1 MTYAKARLWA
11 GMSGILLWTILIG
24 GSLILL
30 SNSSFFSTQE
40 IPDETWVLILAAS
53 HLLFS
58 LPFDFLGGVALPNRH
73 QQYRMIFDGWWKKW
87 ARAACFQFGIY
98 LLMGFWLLMLGGL
111 LGPVG
116 TIGGFGLMML
126 LLGGLQIWVAR
137 ASVKWESFYD
147 NHKGKLVIYLDN
159 EDPGF
164 TGGISGIPGMEA
176 FVIPNKWRTEMTDK
190 MLTVMKGRRH
200 GAIQT
205 LSHAKGFLAA
215 FLWNL
220 IAFSIAVMVIP
231 GGTAT
236 GPGLIQVVGCFSLI
250 QLLGGQLLLSPL
262 SRRAIWEIDRWLY
275 FRGGDADTIRQSFHF
290 TAIKEEL
297 LPKDARLL
305 QAFVPMPDPY
315 SRAQHI
321 AEQRKV
327 KGAWQATRQATFLS
341 WAGMN
346 VFSRVLPA
354 VIGRPERWVFLPG
367 D

>member
-11 GMSGILLWTILIG
+11 GLSGILLWTILIG
-24 GSLILL
+24 LGLWLIRFSAITETLNIPDGIWVVILASTHLIL
-30 SNSSFFSTQE
+30 T
-40 IPDETWVLILAAS
+40 
-53 HLLFS
+53 
-58 LPFDFLGGVALPNRH
+58 LPFDFLGGVFLPNRH
-73 QQYRMIFDGWWKKW
+73 QQYRMVFDGWWKRW
-87 ARAACFQFGIY
+87 ARAAFFQFAIY
-98 LLMGFWLLMLGGL
+98 LLMGFWLLMTGKH
-111 LGPVG
+111 LGPTG
-116 TIGGFGLMML
+116 TIGGFALMMM

-147 NHKGKLVIYLDN
+147 NHKGKLVVYLDN

-164 TGGISGIPGMEA
+164 TGGISGIPGMEI
-176 FVIPNKWRTEMTDK
+176 FVIPNRWRKDMTDK

-215 FLWNL
+215 FSWNL
-220 IAFSIAVMVIP
+220 IAFSASVFLIQE
-231 GGTAT
+231 GTST
-236 GPGLIQVVGCFSLI
+236 GLGLIQVVGCFSLI
-250 QLLGGQLLLSPL
+250 QLIGGQVLLSPL
-262 SRRAIWEIDRWLY
+262 SRRAIWEIDQWLY
-275 FRGGDADTIRQSFHF
+275 YRGGDADTIRQSFHF

-297 LPKDARLL
+297 LPKEATLL
-305 QAFVPMPDPY
+305 QALVPMPDPY
-315 SRAQHI
+315 SRAKHI

-327 KGAWQATRQATFLS
+327 KGAWQATRQATYLS

-354 VIGRPERWVFLPG
+354 IIGRPERWVFLPG